1 MGLLRSELARRA
13 NPDRA
18 RQAQAYMKSSMPF
31 YGVAVP
37 EVRKLTQSLCAA
49 GEPLDFTEWVDTV
62 LALYRGAKYREERY
76 AALGI
81 TGFRRYRPF
90 HAMQAL
96 PLYEELIVTGAW
108 WDLVDEAST
117 RVGWILE
124 RSRKEL
130 RPELIAWAHGPD
142 LWKRRTS
149 IICQGRLRERTDLEL
164 LYACIE
170 PSLGE
175 REFFLQKAIGWALRD
190 VAWFNPKETLRYVR
204 AHRAVL
210 SPLAKREALKNL
222 LKQGVISKVP

>member
-1 MGLLRSELARRA
+1 
-13 NPDRA
+13 
-18 RQAQAYMKSSMPF
+18 MKSAMPF
-31 YGVAVP
+31 YGVPVP

-49 GEPLDFTEWVDTV
+49 REPLEFAAWVDTV
-62 LALYRGAKYREERY
+62 LELYRGAKRREERY

-81 TGFRRYRPF
+81 AGYRRYRAF
-90 HAMQAL
+90 HTLRAL

-124 RSRKEL
+124 HSPKEMRSV
-130 RPELIAWAHGPD
+130 LIQWARGAD

-149 IICQGRLRERTDLEL
+149 IICQGQFGERTDLEL

-170 PSLGE
+170 PSLGD

-190 VAWFNPKETLRYVR
+190 VAWFNPKEALGYVR
-204 AHRAVL
+204 AHRSEL
-210 SPLAKREALKNL
+210 LPLAKREALKNL
-222 LKQGVISKVP
+222 LKQGVVSKIP

>member
-1 MGLLRSELARRA
+1 
-13 NPDRA
+13 
-18 RQAQAYMKSSMPF
+18 MKSSMPF
-31 YGVAVP
+31 LGVPVP
-37 EVRKLTQSLCAA
+37 EVRKLTLTLCRAQP
-49 GEPLDFTEWVDTV
+49 PLDFPTWVDTV
-62 LALYRGAKYREERY
+62 LSLYRGAKYREERY

-81 TGFRRYRPF
+81 TGFRPYREF
-90 HAMQAL
+90 HVFRAL

-124 RSRKEL
+124 RSPQEMRGEML
-130 RPELIAWAHGPD
+130 AWAHGSN

-149 IICQGRLRERTDLEL
+149 IICQRQRRERTDLEL

-170 PSLGE
+170 PSLGD

-190 VAWFNPKETLRYVR
+190 VAWFDPREALRYVR
-204 AHRAVL
+204 AHRHEL

-222 LKQGVISKVP
+222 LKQGVVNQLP

>member
-1 MGLLRSELARRA
+1 
-13 NPDRA
+13 
-18 RQAQAYMKSSMPF
+18 MKSAMPF
-31 YGVAVP
+31 YGVPVP
-37 EVRKLTQSLCAA
+37 EVRKLTRALCAA
-49 GEPLDFTEWVDTV
+49 REPLEFSAWVDTV
-62 LALYRGAKYREERY
+62 LELYRGAKHREERY

-81 TGFRRYRPF
+81 AGYRRYRKF
-90 HAMQAL
+90 HTPRAL
-96 PLYEELIVTGAW
+96 PLYEELIVSGAW

-124 RSRKEL
+124 HSPKEM
-130 RPELIAWAHGPD
+130 RPELIQWAHGAD

-149 IICQGRLRERTDLEL
+149 IICQGQFRERTDLEL

-190 VAWFNPKETLRYVR
+190 VAWFNPKEALRYVR
-204 AHRAVL
+204 AHRSEL

-222 LKQGVISKVP
+222 LKQGVVSKIP

>member
-1 MGLLRSELARRA
+1 
-13 NPDRA
+13 
-18 RQAQAYMKSSMPF
+18 MKSAMRF
-31 YGVAVP
+31 YGVPVP
-37 EVRKLTQSLCAA
+37 EVRKLTQAACAA
-49 GEPLDFTEWVDTV
+49 GQPLEFEEWVDTV
-62 LALYRGAKYREERY
+62 LTFYRDAKYREERY
-76 AALGI
+76 AVLGI
-81 TGFRRYRPF
+81 TGFRRYRQF
-90 HAMQAL
+90 HTMQAL

-108 WDLVDEAST
+108 WDLVDEASI

-124 RSRKEL
+124 RCPKEL
-130 RPELIAWAHGPD
+130 RPKLIAWARGPD

-204 AHRAVL
+204 AQRTQL

-222 LKQGVISKVP
+222 LKQGVISEVP

>member
-1 MGLLRSELARRA
+1 
-13 NPDRA
+13 
-18 RQAQAYMKSSMPF
+18 MKSTMPF

-37 EVRKLTQSLCAA
+37 EVRKLTQVLCAKV
-49 GEPLDFTEWVDTV
+49 EPLDFTEWVDTV

-81 TGFRRYRPF
+81 TGFRRYRQF
-90 HAMQAL
+90 HTPQAL

-124 RSRKEL
+124 RFPKEL
-130 RPELIAWAHGPD
+130 RPKLIAWAHGPD
-142 LWKRRTS
+142 HWKRRTS
-149 IICQGRLRERTDLEL
+149 IICQGHLRERTDLDL

-170 PSLGE
+170 PSLNE
-175 REFFLQKAIGWALRD
+175 HEFFLQKAIGWALRD

-204 AHRAVL
+204 AHRSEL